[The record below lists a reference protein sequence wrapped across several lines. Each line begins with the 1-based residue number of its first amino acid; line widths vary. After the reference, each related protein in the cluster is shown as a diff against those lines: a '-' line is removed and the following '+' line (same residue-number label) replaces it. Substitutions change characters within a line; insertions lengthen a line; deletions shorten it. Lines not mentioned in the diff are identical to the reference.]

1 MRKPTLSFW
10 LLILVILLAV
20 TWAFFPEEN
29 LEPIIVLML
38 AIVSIF
44 PLVRS
49 DLIPWFEHI
58 KLQQKNFKSLSG
70 SSKINASESTFSKM
84 FDGTPLEL
92 KLVKQGFHQ
101 YSTTICA
108 FFEQTDF
115 RFKAY
120 FDKGL
125 SIELHKFFDV
135 GYEKVDEPPIFPK
148 KTNEY
153 IVAQFDIDG
162 DGVDELVLGIIDY
175 EDILRDVQLTIYKY
189 HPPLFTEDLNRAQ
202 NWQHLGT
209 LTAYG
214 IVGEVK
220 IELKSRAVCIPRNHR
235 GFYYKWTLADNKFID
250 IGDY

>member
-10 LLILVILLAV
+10 LSIGVIALALVWVL
-20 TWAFFPEEN
+20 FPEQN
-29 LEPIIVLML
+29 LEPLIVLIL
-38 AIVSIF
+38 ALIGLV

-49 DLIPWFEHI
+49 ELIPWLEHLRLKRK
-58 KLQQKNFKSLSG
+58 KLNYLSG
-70 SSKINASESTFSKM
+70 SSKINASESTFSEM

-101 YSTTICA
+101 YPVTIRA

-125 SIELHKFFDV
+125 SIELRKFFDV

-162 DGVDELVLGIIDY
+162 DGVDELILGVIDC
-175 EDILRDVQLTIYKY
+175 EEILRDVQLTIYKY
-189 HPPLFTEDLNRAQ
+189 HPSLFTEDLNRLH
-202 NWQHLGT
+202 NWQCLGT

-235 GFYYKWTLADNKFID
+235 GFYYKWALADNKFVD